1 MAQPIWITPAG
12 SLGTIPEGVF
22 YSIPL
27 LAVNPA
33 APPVPIPD
41 PEDLVY
47 YTLLAGQLPPG
58 IQIQASGLLTGIP
71 KTRIIVNPSY
81 LNATVQGVPFDVNK
95 DETSKFTI
103 RAYTRRIVNGQIVI
117 LRLADRTFEITVTNT
132 DSPEFITP
140 AGQIAQYYDGSLV
153 RGYQIEY
160 TGPEPVDQTTIVR
173 LISGRLPPGLTITRQ
188 GLISGFVEPS
198 AQLNATA
205 GYSRDGQGYDQFPF
219 DFSTESTN
227 ANYQFTLEVTDGMS
241 SNIRTYDIFVW
252 SQNTMTADN
261 TFITADNTFITADVT
276 PQRVPILL
284 NPPGSIGIVRNDN
297 FFAYKFNGLDLDGD
311 QFRYQITESSP
322 TALPGL
328 TLDPVSGWLTGY
340 IPNLGITDQLYTFKV
355 EVYKLNNPDYHCDP
369 VEYILDI
376 VGPVDT
382 ELSWDSLAEIASAT
396 DLITDLGTI
405 NNGEVSTLFVSATN
419 PAGIPVQYEL
429 KSGSDSSLPQGL
441 QLLPSGAIAGTV
453 SFDTFAV
460 DLGST
465 TFDVTS
471 RTSAPTTFDM
481 SHTFIVRAYSVNGL
495 ISVFKTFT
503 ITVVRVY
510 NQPFENLYIQCMP
523 PQNDRDFLASLLQ
536 NSEIFPYNLIYRP
549 DDFNFGVS
557 KQVVYDHAYGLTAA
571 TIEDYVSSLDINHYW
586 KNLTLG
592 EVRVAQARDSLDN
605 VIYEAVY
612 SVVIDDMVNKD
623 GQSVSKEITLPY
635 ATQSGITTVYPNSLI
650 DMRDQVI
657 DQIGQISNVLPLWMT
672 SKQANGKVLGF
683 TPAWIIAYAKPGKG
697 EQIAYYINQ
706 QYFNKLNLIDFEVDR
721 YELER
726 RLSHNWDPVT
736 DSWQPTP
743 AETSFDINCHYQLP
757 TPNDSSFVFSGGF
770 DYAVGDQIL
779 ILGSQVGG
787 EDDRNDIVLTVNTVD
802 ALGTIESVFCVGTAP
817 LFFAGNT
824 YLDIVGTNITGIGF
838 GATWDIEVVNGVPT
852 EFDGGSVKFIAP
864 VDMYSNTQLYDRYL
878 LFPRRNILT
887 PVG

>member
-1 MAQPIWITPAG
+1 MAQPVWITPAG

-22 YSIPL
+22 YAVPL
-27 LAVNPA
+27 LAVNPDA
-33 APPVPIPD
+33 APVPFPD
-41 PEDLVY
+41 PEELVY
-47 YTLLAGQLPPG
+47 YTLLSGQLPPG
-58 IQIQASGLLTGIP
+58 IQIQESGLLTGIP
-71 KTRIIVNPSY
+71 KNRIIVNPSY
-81 LNATVQGVPFDVNK
+81 LNATVQGVPFNVVK

-132 DSPEFITP
+132 DTPAFITP

-153 RGYQIEY
+153 RGFQIEY
-160 TGPEPVDQTTIVR
+160 TGPEPVDETTIVR
-173 LISGRLPPGLTITRQ
+173 LISGKLPPGLTITRR
-188 GLISGFVEPS
+188 GLISGFVAPA
-198 AQLNATA
+198 AQLNAEA

-227 ANYQFTLEVTDGMS
+227 ANYQFTLEVTDGQS
-241 SNIRTYDIFVW
+241 SSIRTYDIFVW

-261 TFITADNTFITADVT
+261 TVITADNTFITADVT

-284 NPPGSIGIVRNDN
+284 NTPGSIGIVRNDN
-297 FFAYKFNGLDLDGD
+297 FFAYKFDGLDLDGD
-311 QFRYQITESSP
+311 QFRYRITESSP

-328 TLDPVSGWLTGY
+328 TLDPVSGWLSGY
-340 IPNLGITDQLYTFKV
+340 IPNLGITDQVYTFKV
-355 EVYKLNNPDYHCDP
+355 EVYKDGNPDYHCDP
-369 VEYILDI
+369 VTYTVDI
-376 VGPVDT
+376 VGPVNT
-382 ELSWDSLAEIASAT
+382 ELTWDSLAELAAAT
-396 DLITDLGTI
+396 DAIIDLGTI

-429 KSGSDSSLPQGL
+429 KSGSDSRLPQGL
-441 QLLPSGAIAGTV
+441 ELLPSGAIAGTV

-460 DLGST
+460 DLGYT

-481 SHTFIVRAYSVNGL
+481 SHIFTVRAYSVNGL
-495 ISVFKTFT
+495 ISVFKTFS

-523 PQNDRDFLASLLQ
+523 PQNDRDFLANLLQ

-549 DDFNFGVS
+549 DDFNFGIS
-557 KQVVYDHAYGLTAA
+557 TQVVYDHAYGLTAA
-571 TIEDYVSSLDINHYW
+571 TVEDYVSSLNINHYW

-592 EVRVAQARDSLDN
+592 EIRVAQARDSLDN

-612 SVVIDDMVNKD
+612 SIVIDDMVNKE
-623 GQSVSKEITLPY
+623 GQSVSKEVTLPY
-635 ATQSGITTVYPNSLI
+635 ATQAGVTTVYPNSLI

-672 SKQANGKVLGF
+672 SKQADGKVLGF
-683 TPAWIIAYAKPGKG
+683 TPAWVIAYAKPGKG

-736 DSWQPTP
+736 DSWLPPP
-743 AETSFDINCHYQLP
+743 AETSFDINYHYQLP
-757 TPNDSSFVFSGGF
+757 TPNDSSFVFNGGF

-817 LFFAGNT
+817 LFFAGNI
-824 YLDIVGTNITGIGF
+824 YLDIVGTNITGIGT
-838 GATWDIEVVNGVPT
+838 GATWDIEVVNGALT